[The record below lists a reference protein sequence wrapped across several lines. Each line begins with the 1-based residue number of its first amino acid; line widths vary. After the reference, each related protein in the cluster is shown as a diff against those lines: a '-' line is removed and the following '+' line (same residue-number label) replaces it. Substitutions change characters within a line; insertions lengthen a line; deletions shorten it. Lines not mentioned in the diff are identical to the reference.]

1 MKRRRL
7 ASVIAT
13 ATALPAL
20 GLGLNGAASAQAIP
34 AGSYSKQT
42 VVLDCWGHPHV
53 RPGHY
58 TIACGDGNDYLS
70 GLAWTTWGPRL
81 ASATGT
87 ENINDCVPT
96 APPGTS
102 AATRWTWC
110 SGAARPPGRDAS
122 ATPRS
127 LCSTRVPIPRMCTF
141 SRPPSRTRCTRD
153 RCTVSNTTVTRRSAL
168 N

>member
-87 ENINDCVPT
+87 ENINDCVPYC
-96 APPGTS
+96 
-102 AATRWTWC
+102 AAGHFRRYPVDVVLWG
-110 SGAARPPGRDAS
+110 SKAAGPGRQRYTKITMLYPGAHP
-122 ATPRS
+122 AYVHIQPA
-127 LCSTRVPIPRMCTF
+127 TF
-141 SRPPSRTRCTRD
+141 SDTLYP
-153 RCTVSNTTVTRRSAL
+153 
-168 N
+168 

>member
-7 ASVIAT
+7 ASVIAA

-42 VVLDCWGHPHV
+42 VVLDCWAYPHV

-81 ASATGT
+81 ASASGT
-87 ENINDCVPT
+87 ENINDCVPYC
-96 APPGTS
+96 
-102 AATRWTWC
+102 AAGHFHRYPVDVVLWG
-110 SGAARPPGRDAS
+110 SKAAGPGRPRYTKITMLYPGVHS
-122 ATPRS
+122 AYVHNQPA
-127 LCSTRVPIPRMCTF
+127 TF
-141 SRPPSRTRCTRD
+141 SDTLYS
-153 RCTVSNTTVTRRSAL
+153 
-168 N
+168 